1 MGLAETFRTWRAV
14 AKIFF
19 SRKTNKAKSAKGSGT
34 RGGVQRKLGQLA
46 SAFPVKSRGTQ
57 SIGSVIVKAL
67 AKWLPPRS
75 SLVAESPRCFLRP
88 VR

>member
-1 MGLAETFRTWRAV
+1 MGLAETFRTWRSV

-19 SRKTNKAKSAKGSGT
+19 RETNKAKSAEGSGT

-57 SIGSVIVKAL
+57 LIGSVIVTAL

-75 SLVAESPRCFLRP
+75 SLVAQSPRYFLRP